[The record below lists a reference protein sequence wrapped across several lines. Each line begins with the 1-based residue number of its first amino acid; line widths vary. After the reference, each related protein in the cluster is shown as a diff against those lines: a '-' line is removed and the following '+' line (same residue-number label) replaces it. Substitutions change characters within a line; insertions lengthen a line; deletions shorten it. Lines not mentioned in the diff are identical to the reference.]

1 MNTGIDYELVDLA
14 LFAAANLVNFLLGAM
29 FLARA
34 RHRPAAAR
42 GLGTASMVAG
52 LPILAVPILN
62 ALGGR
67 ELILIL
73 LPLPYAAHW
82 ILELILDYVLKRDFR
97 STWVL
102 RPYLGVF
109 YLAQIGLIGYS
120 FAMGREYGFSTLA
133 TYFFCLAATGF
144 SYRRVGHGVPE
155 QG

>member
-1 MNTGIDYELVDLA
+1 MESGIDYELVDLA
-14 LFAAANLVNFLLGAM
+14 LFASANLVNFLLGAM

-34 RHRPAAAR
+34 RHRPAAAH
-42 GLGTASMVAG
+42 GLGAASMVAG

-67 ELILIL
+67 ELVLIL

-82 ILELILDYVLKRDFR
+82 ILELVLDYILKLDFR
-97 STWVL
+97 SSRWL
-102 RPYLGVF
+102 GPYLGLF
-109 YLAQIGLIGYS
+109 YLGQIGLIGYS

-133 TYFFCLAATGF
+133 TYLFCLVATGY
-144 SYRRVGHGVPE
+144 SYRQVGHGLPA